1 MADINELR
9 DLANQL
15 RFEENLSTSQV
26 QRDPRYIAKQKEIDE
41 QREQQLDEK
50 ANIEA
55 KNLFNVVN
63 NIDNDKIKSSV
74 ANEYFDLNNLESRDE
89 STKVYRTLKTG
100 ETRFDSKFEPKY
112 KSDEEYD
119 DYLKSFYTDRYNDYI
134 LFKDKNELVK
144 NEQTDLLSNKYKFE
158 QKNKNIEQYLRS
170 VDKDVRDKIDI
181 EDLTGFNSFEQGDKF
196 IKDQSNL
203 YKNSVEENNK
213 NYLTYKNDV
222 KAFSDKIDV
231 IDKELLKVSRGDFEI
246 DALDSPKAIER
257 FNKLIT
263 DRNQLISEYQPPLTE
278 IFNDIKSQSE
288 SLDFMLQNIKNK
300 NSQLNDAAII
310 ANALGKDYSLSARS
324 AQSFEEFFLGG
335 AAEFAGLTSK
345 VLTKMLQKTGG
356 GSLPGQ
362 IISKGLDYIDNLTEG
377 EVDQMFDMVGNYA
390 LNHATNYNERLAK
403 KREVNL
409 PAPITLDDI
418 GNNKIGYGD
427 WFGEA
432 FANNSPSIL
441 IGTLGAGA
449 AAASRVVLSKA
460 ANKTRSLVLSP
471 KYISSITLN
480 AKKKALKYN
489 RLAMDTTIG
498 SFFVGETGDAAT
510 DMELRERT
518 ALDILPEK
526 RKQLF
531 VASANPNSFE
541 AKNLS
546 QQIKDLERISSYSL
560 AQKALTSYGSGGF
573 AAAFERLPL
582 KFLQEASQYGL
593 KFGPNQFKKEIYGN
607 IPNFSLNL
615 LGNVGKEGGKV
626 LLRGGTIEQ
635 LEELGTEASHNAL
648 DIFVLGEN
656 KSMLSGI
663 DKEFFANN
671 FVTIGAIT
679 APKVAM
685 NMQQALANEF
695 TIRDEVLNQRKLRL
709 ELDNIRVDIKNSE
722 GQELL
727 DKRKRKNEIL
737 QELALVNA
745 TSIQKLNSMTSEQIE
760 EAADIKRQMRE
771 LDKLAGRIARAG
783 QTGANANTEIERIT
797 KEYNFLEEKLETLL
811 SSKKNKVRKTI
822 DDFKK
827 EYANKLGFEVKS
839 GPDAAYHL
847 GLYDFYKDAAK
858 IMLPENGEYIEYT
871 DGELTQMQP
880 GANVGFNL
888 TNFESIENKLKEKGI
903 DQATINAIKVEFSK
917 GANAAQAGNNIIINE
932 KALIKNILEGA
943 RGDAKY
949 AAIAPLE
956 ELSHIRNRAYGL
968 VDKDGQMTEKS
979 KKAVEE
985 AVKVLNEKKELN
997 KIKEDDYNALI
1008 RRLNAYEGDSEE
1020 ILEQIKNAVVL
1031 GLLDISD
1038 IETMY
1043 GFQDFVRGFI
1053 GDVFGEY
1060 SWMFDL
1066 SDSNDVFRFAK
1077 NFKRQVERQ
1086 QVVASAPEE
1095 QEEAKLSKPVG
1106 DQIKA
1111 LVPPGTTKQQYDT
1124 QVIGDVYNDLV
1135 VGNTL
1140 NGLIRG
1146 QLNKFGVT
1154 GDNVFGKPI
1163 NNFVEDVKQQ
1173 LFERSLTRFNPETN
1187 DDLGGFVVSELQ
1199 QFRIG
1204 DVVNRYRREQAG
1216 SLDIQAGE
1224 TGSIRTPM
1232 ADEIDLDAE
1241 TTEAPISELK
1251 QGLRVDGQ
1259 QFVDQKLED
1268 EIEGNTIEIVESVT
1282 PETNDK
1288 DFKTFVKD
1296 AAQQKS
1302 FKSVKGKLKNFDKFL
1317 EDNINVLF
1325 GSNNLPIA
1333 TLVAMERRTPAA
1345 NRIFTGEPTRL
1356 TTQAQID
1363 KAIDEGDF
1371 YVENE
1376 KQGPSKYPRKK
1387 PTIEQVKKF
1396 FFDVGASTKGT
1407 RKDGLVNA
1415 ISFSLFR
1422 DIVPSVMNRAN
1433 IVQEDIAKVSEK
1445 LIVDPTT
1452 KFSKAVGDI
1461 INIRSLFELETNG
1474 IDKLLDLYGQ
1484 NSTFDIKSDTGRAEF
1499 IEFVK
1504 SDLLPLMPK
1513 EFWFNYDKDGNVTS
1527 SVFTYT
1533 NKNYGL
1539 SMSKDNEA
1547 ESYNKFKDEIF
1558 TIGKDFTN
1566 FGKPIQGVDWTLTKN
1581 YTTIFGKKGNFVD
1594 KIQQGIKNGDIDKWN
1609 NNVAVIHKEMWS
1621 RFNDVISKNK
1631 DGVISGGIG
1640 TYLKL
1645 VANDPQAWHRLGA
1658 QIAGYSSKITSREG
1672 GKNENIEFEHAMP
1685 ATAAYLYLMDSAL
1698 SDSDFNTSYDLI
1710 IKNYKLIVLDKAMD
1724 DKLKNARTKKGYSLQ
1739 RRMPDDWSVIEGN
1752 WWQRY
1757 FNDIVYTQKGG
1768 IDPNSIIG
1776 LEGKTFAETFNI
1788 DAAGRSTN
1796 KNIETS
1802 KEKAFNKNPKSK
1814 FSKAINN
1821 DGLLNDLNNYDKA
1834 LRNARNLNAPKK
1846 GISIFDFDDTL
1857 ATSKSKVIVTV
1868 DGKTKKITPAE
1879 FAKQHSKLEE
1889 QGAEF
1894 DFSEFNKVVDGKP
1907 GPLAAKLKKAIDK
1920 FGNKDVFVLTARPQ
1934 ASAQAIYDFLKGI
1947 GLEVPLE
1954 NITGLEDGTPQAKAN
1969 WVVGKAAEGYNDF
1982 YFTDDVYKNV
1992 KAVQD
1997 VLEVLDVK
2005 SKTRLAYSD
2014 RVKKLDKDFNDILEA
2029 KTGIASEKEYSL
2041 AKAQVVGAGKGRY
2054 EFFVPPSAEDF
2065 VGLLYKFLAK
2075 GKLGDNQMAWF
2086 KKNLLDPY
2094 ATAMGNISRERTA
2107 LMNDYKALK
2116 KQLGI
2121 VPKNLRKKMPGEN
2134 FTNEQALR
2142 VYVWNKQ
2149 GMDVPGLSKTDLKEL
2164 SDYIENNTELK
2175 VFGDQLISIHKADG
2189 YPKPAVNWLSGTIST
2204 DIIEGLNTI
2213 SRPKHLQQWQQ
2224 NVDIIFSEKN
2234 LNKIEAAYG
2243 KPLREALENI
2253 LKRMKT
2259 GKNRGFTG
2267 DSITGRFT
2275 DWLTGSIGAIMF
2287 FNTRSALLQTI
2298 STINFINYSDNDI
2311 FKASKAFANQK
2322 QYWKDF
2328 IFLMNSDFLVD
2339 RRRGLRFNV
2348 NENDIANMANEGGP
2362 RGIVNKM
2369 LELGFLPTQIA
2380 DSFAIA
2386 AGGATFYRN
2395 RFNTYKKQGLSDQQA
2410 QEKAF
2415 QDFRETAEESQQS
2428 SRPDRISQQQAGP
2441 LGRIILAFQNVTMQ
2455 FNRIGKKNFLDL
2467 KNGRRVI
2474 KADGTYHTLN
2484 KSRQIQLSKIGYYFV
2499 VQNLIF
2505 NALQQAVFAIAFGDT
2520 DDEEDTEKYFNIVNG
2535 MIDSILRGTGIFG
2548 GVLSVIKNSAIRI
2561 QKESEKPN
2569 PKYEK
2574 VGYEITRLSPPI
2586 SSKLSKINSA
2596 ARSFQWEKEEMREKG
2611 FSIDNPALM
2620 AGAQVVTAASNV
2632 PLDRLV
2638 RKANNI
2644 SKATN
2649 NDLETWQRI
2658 ALLGGWQDWELGI
2671 DDEPK
2676 KSKEKVKFGETRE
2689 IKRTKIKRRKIN

>member
-15 RFEENLSTSQV
+15 RFEENLSTSEV
-26 QRDPRYIAKQKEIDE
+26 QRDPRYIAKQQEIDE

-63 NIDNDKIKSSV
+63 NIDNENIKSSV
-74 ANEYFDLNNLESRDE
+74 ANEYFDLNNLEAKDATTDE
-89 STKVYRTLKTG
+89 YYLTPTG
-100 ETRFDSKFEPKY
+100 EKRYRGLKPKY
-112 KSDEEYD
+112 ESDEEYD
-119 DYLKSFYTDRYNDYI
+119 DYLKSFYKDRYNDYI

-222 KAFSDKIDV
+222 KVFSDKIDV
-231 IDKELLKVSRGDFEI
+231 IDKELLKVSRGDFEM

-263 DRNQLISEYQPPLTE
+263 DRNQLISEYQPSLTE
-278 IFNDIKSQSE
+278 RFNDIKSQSE

-310 ANALGKDYSLSARS
+310 TNALGKDYSLSARS

-377 EVDQMFDMVGNYA
+377 EVNEMFDMVGSYA

-409 PAPITLDDI
+409 PAPITLDDV

-441 IGTLGAGA
+441 VGTLGAGA
-449 AAASRVVLSKA
+449 AVGSRVILSKA

-471 KYISSITLN
+471 KYTSEITLN
-480 AKKKALKYN
+480 ARKKALKYN
-489 RLAMDTTIG
+489 RLSMDTTIG
-498 SFFVGETGDAAT
+498 TFFVGETGDRMT
-510 DMELRERT
+510 DIELRERT
-518 ALDILPEK
+518 ALQILYGDDENPGKIEQLEK
-526 RKQLF
+526 LD
-531 VASANPNSFE
+531 PNSFE
-541 AKNLS
+541 AKNIS

-593 KFGPNQFKKEIYGN
+593 KFGPNQFKKEIYGK

-737 QELALVNA
+737 QELALLNA
-745 TSIQKLNSMTSEQIE
+745 TSIQKLNSMTSGQIE

-771 LDKLAGRIARAG
+771 LDKLAGRIAKAG

-827 EYANKLGFEVKS
+827 EYASKLGFDVKS

-880 GANVGFNL
+880 GGSVGFNL
-888 TNFESIENKLKEKGI
+888 TNFETIENKLKEKGI
-903 DQATINAIKVEFSK
+903 DQATIDEIKTNFSE

-932 KALIKNILEGA
+932 KALINNILQGA
-943 RGDAKY
+943 KGDAKY

-968 VDKDGQMTEKS
+968 VDKDGQMTEKG

-1008 RRLNAYEGDSEE
+1008 RRLNAYKGDSEE

-1043 GFQDFVRGFI
+1043 GFQDFVRGFV

-1086 QVVASAPEE
+1086 QVIASAPEE
-1095 QEEAKLSKPVG
+1095 QEEVKLSKPVG

-1124 QVIGDVYNDLV
+1124 QVIGNVYNDLV

-1224 TGSIRTPM
+1224 TGSIRTPV
-1232 ADEIDLDAE
+1232 ADEVDLDAE
-1241 TTEAPISELK
+1241 TTEAPRSELK
-1251 QGLRVDGQ
+1251 QGLRVNGE

-1268 EIEGNTIEIVESVT
+1268 EIEANTIEIVEGVT

-1302 FKSVKGKLKNFDKFL
+1302 FKSVKNKLKNFDKFL
-1317 EDNINVLF
+1317 EDNVNVLF
-1325 GSNNLPIA
+1325 GNKNLPIA
-1333 TLVAMERRTPAA
+1333 ALVAMERRTPAA
-1345 NRIFTGEPTRL
+1345 DRIFTGQPTRL

-1396 FFDVGASTKGT
+1396 FFNVGASTKGT

-1415 ISFSLFR
+1415 ISFSLF
-1422 DIVPSVMNRAN
+1422 
-1433 IVQEDIAKVSEK
+1433 
-1445 LIVDPTT
+1445 LID
-1452 KFSKAVGDI
+1452 
-1461 INIRSLFELETNG
+1461 
-1474 IDKLLDLYGQ
+1474 
-1484 NSTFDIKSDTGRAEF
+1484 
-1499 IEFVK
+1499 
-1504 SDLLPLMPK
+1504 
-1513 EFWFNYDKDGNVTS
+1513 
-1527 SVFTYT
+1527 
-1533 NKNYGL
+1533 
-1539 SMSKDNEA
+1539 
-1547 ESYNKFKDEIF
+1547 
-1558 TIGKDFTN
+1558 
-1566 FGKPIQGVDWTLTKN
+1566 
-1581 YTTIFGKKGNFVD
+1581 
-1594 KIQQGIKNGDIDKWN
+1594 
-1609 NNVAVIHKEMWS
+1609 
-1621 RFNDVISKNK
+1621 
-1631 DGVISGGIG
+1631 
-1640 TYLKL
+1640 
-1645 VANDPQAWHRLGA
+1645 
-1658 QIAGYSSKITSREG
+1658 
-1672 GKNENIEFEHAMP
+1672 
-1685 ATAAYLYLMDSAL
+1685 
-1698 SDSDFNTSYDLI
+1698 
-1710 IKNYKLIVLDKAMD
+1710 
-1724 DKLKNARTKKGYSLQ
+1724 
-1739 RRMPDDWSVIEGN
+1739 
-1752 WWQRY
+1752 
-1757 FNDIVYTQKGG
+1757 
-1768 IDPNSIIG
+1768 
-1776 LEGKTFAETFNI
+1776 
-1788 DAAGRSTN
+1788 
-1796 KNIETS
+1796 
-1802 KEKAFNKNPKSK
+1802 
-1814 FSKAINN
+1814 
-1821 DGLLNDLNNYDKA
+1821 LND
-1834 LRNARNLNAPKK
+1834 
-1846 GISIFDFDDTL
+1846 FC
-1857 ATSKSKVIVTV
+1857 
-1868 DGKTKKITPAE
+1868 
-1879 FAKQHSKLEE
+1879 
-1889 QGAEF
+1889 
-1894 DFSEFNKVVDGKP
+1894 
-1907 GPLAAKLKKAIDK
+1907 
-1920 FGNKDVFVLTARPQ
+1920 
-1934 ASAQAIYDFLKGI
+1934 
-1947 GLEVPLE
+1947 
-1954 NITGLEDGTPQAKAN
+1954 
-1969 WVVGKAAEGYNDF
+1969 
-1982 YFTDDVYKNV
+1982 
-1992 KAVQD
+1992 
-1997 VLEVLDVK
+1997 
-2005 SKTRLAYSD
+2005 
-2014 RVKKLDKDFNDILEA
+2014 
-2029 KTGIASEKEYSL
+2029 
-2041 AKAQVVGAGKGRY
+2041 
-2054 EFFVPPSAEDF
+2054 
-2065 VGLLYKFLAK
+2065 
-2075 GKLGDNQMAWF
+2075 
-2086 KKNLLDPY
+2086 
-2094 ATAMGNISRERTA
+2094 
-2107 LMNDYKALK
+2107 
-2116 KQLGI
+2116 
-2121 VPKNLRKKMPGEN
+2121 
-2134 FTNEQALR
+2134 
-2142 VYVWNKQ
+2142 
-2149 GMDVPGLSKTDLKEL
+2149 
-2164 SDYIENNTELK
+2164 
-2175 VFGDQLISIHKADG
+2175 
-2189 YPKPAVNWLSGTIST
+2189 
-2204 DIIEGLNTI
+2204 
-2213 SRPKHLQQWQQ
+2213 
-2224 NVDIIFSEKN
+2224 
-2234 LNKIEAAYG
+2234 
-2243 KPLREALENI
+2243 
-2253 LKRMKT
+2253 
-2259 GKNRGFTG
+2259 
-2267 DSITGRFT
+2267 
-2275 DWLTGSIGAIMF
+2275 
-2287 FNTRSALLQTI
+2287 
-2298 STINFINYSDNDI
+2298 
-2311 FKASKAFANQK
+2311 
-2322 QYWKDF
+2322 
-2328 IFLMNSDFLVD
+2328 
-2339 RRRGLRFNV
+2339 
-2348 NENDIANMANEGGP
+2348 
-2362 RGIVNKM
+2362 
-2369 LELGFLPTQIA
+2369 
-2380 DSFAIA
+2380 
-2386 AGGATFYRN
+2386 
-2395 RFNTYKKQGLSDQQA
+2395 
-2410 QEKAF
+2410 
-2415 QDFRETAEESQQS
+2415 
-2428 SRPDRISQQQAGP
+2428 
-2441 LGRIILAFQNVTMQ
+2441 
-2455 FNRIGKKNFLDL
+2455 
-2467 KNGRRVI
+2467 
-2474 KADGTYHTLN
+2474 
-2484 KSRQIQLSKIGYYFV
+2484 
-2499 VQNLIF
+2499 
-2505 NALQQAVFAIAFGDT
+2505 
-2520 DDEEDTEKYFNIVNG
+2520 
-2535 MIDSILRGTGIFG
+2535 
-2548 GVLSVIKNSAIRI
+2548 
-2561 QKESEKPN
+2561 
-2569 PKYEK
+2569 
-2574 VGYEITRLSPPI
+2574 
-2586 SSKLSKINSA
+2586 
-2596 ARSFQWEKEEMREKG
+2596 
-2611 FSIDNPALM
+2611 
-2620 AGAQVVTAASNV
+2620 
-2632 PLDRLV
+2632 
-2638 RKANNI
+2638 
-2644 SKATN
+2644 
-2649 NDLETWQRI
+2649 
-2658 ALLGGWQDWELGI
+2658 
-2671 DDEPK
+2671 
-2676 KSKEKVKFGETRE
+2676 
-2689 IKRTKIKRRKIN
+2689 